1 MTSNT
6 ITVLVQYKIKKK
18 KLAKATTAITEYVE
32 AVKKDEPG
40 TTNYQVFQ
48 DADDRSMFI
57 HMMSFVNKDAKKA
70 HEKSPHLKQLK
81 KILVPISKGK
91 AVYTNMTT
99 MQHTAPAESHDETT
113 QDSSSHEPI

>member
-1 MTSNT
+1 MTSDT

-18 KLAKATTAITEYVE
+18 KLAKATTAILEYVE
-32 AVKKDEPG
+32 AVKKDESG
-40 TTNYQVFQ
+40 TINYHVFQ

-57 HMMSFVNKDAKKA
+57 HMMSFVNKDAKKT

-99 MQHTAPAESHDETT
+99 MKPAAPAESPDETKK
-113 QDSSSHEPI
+113 DLSSHEPI